1 MDVCRLLFAGGEA
14 EHDGAA
20 GGPEPA
26 DGQAAGGADGRR
38 HPRLPAQRVR
48 HRGRHLR
55 TRVRQGLLQVS
66 RSRQTW
72 LYEVLFEFLSKQT
85 FKNCYFLFI
94 DTLFHCCF
102 VFCYHIYVIPR

>member
-72 LYEVLFEFLSKQT
+72 LYEVLFEFLKCLK
-85 FKNCYFLFI
+85 KNIFSLLILCFTAVLF
-94 DTLFHCCF
+94 F
-102 VFCYHIYVIPR
+102 VIIFM